1 MVVSDLQLG
10 VLSFGE
16 IKHKLLKDLSGPSP
30 LVNLFFKTKTEK
42 ITVVQ
47 YQNEK
52 RRLGRRPKTYSCSAT
67 FKQIYLPNPLCTVL
81 CLSLSVLWYSGTLV
95 LWALGSGLWCSG
107 TLVLWYFGTLVLW
120 YFGTLVL
127 WHSGTLALWHF
138 GTLALW
144 YFGTLVLIQKQIVAQ
159 QHSNKSIF
167 QILSVLWCLGPP
179 LVGTPPWS
187 S

>member
-1 MVVSDLQLG
+1 MFSTKMKRGGWEG
-10 VLSFGE
+10 VQ
-16 IKHKLLKDLSGPSP
+16 KLIVAQQHSNKSI
-30 LVNLFFKTKTEK
+30 F
-42 ITVVQ
+42 
-47 YQNEK
+47 
-52 RRLGRRPKTYSCSAT
+52 
-67 FKQIYLPNPLCTVL
+67 QI
-81 CLSLSVLWYSGTLV
+81 LSVLYSVSLSLYSGTLV
-95 LWALGSGLWCSG
+95 LWCSGLWALGSGALVLWYSG

-120 YFGTLVL
+120 Y
-127 WHSGTLALWHF
+127 SGTLALWHF